1 MTGYFNKFLKKFEC
15 IDNLICILG
24 PNRLS
29 NVNLFKLDGVHFNEV
44 GLRKLFDIIGNALVN
59 LLDTENL
66 AK

>member
-1 MTGYFNKFLKKFEC
+1 MTGYFNKFLKKFKY

-24 PNRLS
+24 LNRLS
-29 NVNLFKLDGVHFNEV
+29 NVSLFKLDGVHLNEV
-44 GLRKLFDIIGNALVN
+44 GLRKLFDIIGSALVN